1 MPQGAQGAQGVHCAW
16 TLIVSPFL
24 GGGGHHHYF
33 SLGSYFRCT
42 VYDVQSRIVA
52 SAGLRHVLL
61 EPPAQGTKPAGG
73 PHEDVCQATYT
84 QSDITGA
91 AHYN

>member
-1 MPQGAQGAQGVHCAW
+1 MFLLFWEEGGIIITFLW
-16 TLIVSPFL
+16 DLISD
-24 GGGGHHHYF
+24 
-33 SLGSYFRCT
+33 

-52 SAGLRHVLL
+52 SAELRHGLL